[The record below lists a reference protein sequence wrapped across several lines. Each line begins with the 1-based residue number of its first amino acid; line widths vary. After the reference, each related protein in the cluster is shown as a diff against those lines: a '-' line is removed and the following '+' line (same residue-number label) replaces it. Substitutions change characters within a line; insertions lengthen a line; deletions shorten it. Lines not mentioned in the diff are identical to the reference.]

1 MADNDEVPLPLG
13 DLSDIPDQSFDFSTF
28 ISYEDTLDFGGV
40 PQCNAVSTPS
50 EDTLDLS
57 YDFSSLF
64 NEDSNLEV
72 REGTNVGG
80 QPSQDTS
87 TCDNQTNPNGIP
99 GVEVVGESV
108 LTGMAGY
115 SDILTPSENNF
126 DLSYDFSVL
135 FNEEDNL
142 DFGRM
147 QENIDNV
154 GSLPDELFHTEVPRE
169 VTDVGGQPAP
179 VNEEVPVQDTSTS
192 DHQTN
197 PNGAPGVEVVG
208 ESVLTGMA
216 GHNEIPTPLEDSPDP
231 SSDFVGGQPSQLGA
245 NHMNGNEEAEE
256 SLPTGELMSLQ
267 QSKRFPGKLYQ
278 FVEST
283 DNTMMWNQE
292 GDGVIFHTSRFSR
305 DEHVEFGDCYKG
317 KFKGFWTKLRNYGF
331 NRTLS
336 PDEWLITNK
345 FFLRGKT
352 YLLQCIKRGGSGAVS
367 SSFSNTMDNTSV
379 DPAMQSKMVEMLMDR
394 QRVLD
399 IMAML
404 NDAVTSYSCKVDA
417 VLEHAQG
424 R

>member
-1 MADNDEVPLPLG
+1 
-13 DLSDIPDQSFDFSTF
+13 
-28 ISYEDTLDFGGV
+28 
-40 PQCNAVSTPS
+40 
-50 EDTLDLS
+50 
-57 YDFSSLF
+57 
-64 NEDSNLEV
+64 
-72 REGTNVGG
+72 
-80 QPSQDTS
+80 
-87 TCDNQTNPNGIP
+87 
-99 GVEVVGESV
+99 
-108 LTGMAGY
+108 
-115 SDILTPSENNF
+115 
-126 DLSYDFSVL
+126 
-135 FNEEDNL
+135 
-142 DFGRM
+142 
-147 QENIDNV
+147 
-154 GSLPDELFHTEVPRE
+154 
-169 VTDVGGQPAP
+169 
-179 VNEEVPVQDTSTS
+179 
-192 DHQTN
+192 
-197 PNGAPGVEVVG
+197 
-208 ESVLTGMA
+208 
-216 GHNEIPTPLEDSPDP
+216 
-231 SSDFVGGQPSQLGA
+231 
-245 NHMNGNEEAEE
+245 
-256 SLPTGELMSLQ
+256 MSLQ

-317 KFKGFWTKLRNYGF
+317 KFKGFWTKLRNYVSCLFATFCFVFLLPVVSLIFQPNFMFCLQGF